1 MKNGYQTVK
10 LAKKPIISEINR
22 IKRIEFAKKYLE
34 KGPEFWDDVVWSDE
48 TMIRS
53 NPKNKD
59 KFAKVHFSVSRE
71 NWPVNSKSQNEGP
84 TAMFWGCFSKAGGP
98 FGGN

>member
-71 NWPVNSKSQNEGP
+71 NWPVNSK
-84 TAMFWGCFSKAGGP
+84 
-98 FGGN
+98 